1 MISRGYMKVIFSI
14 IKFAWRTLNF
24 IRDLVMNIVF
34 LVFVLLLLT
43 ALPFVV
49 GLDKQTVAL
58 KGDQGALYLNLDGYL
73 ADNRDNQG
81 GVKTLLKELDN
92 QHIPQQY
99 STFDVVYAIDSAA
112 LDDKVRGLVLD
123 LNYFQGGDLPSLEF
137 VGASIENFKKN
148 GKQVIA
154 YSDNYN
160 RAQYFLASYA
170 DEVYMNPVGT
180 VSIDGLVQ
188 ENLYYKDLL
197 DSLEVNPHVFRVGTY
212 KSAVEPF
219 LRNDMSDE
227 AKTNLR
233 RWLGIMWNNYKQR
246 VAENRNIK
254 EEAVAPNAHTYL
266 TELKALQGDMTAYVK
281 QRKLING
288 VLDRFNLDK
297 KLTALFGDNEDKQP
311 KMVDYD
317 TYLASLPDRMSGDT
331 KNKIAVVNVEGAII
345 DGETDEENVGGDTIA
360 NLLRKAYDDKDVK
373 AVVLRVNSPGGS
385 AFASEIIRQELSH
398 LQQAGKPVV
407 VSMGGMAAS
416 GGYWISSTADY
427 IVADKNTITGSIGI
441 FAVLPTFEKTIKKIG
456 VSADGVKTSDLALG
470 SAFSPLSSELNDV
483 LQLEI
488 EHGYDEFLTK
498 VSQGRHLSKA
508 QVDKI
513 AQGQVWLGSEAIEHK
528 LVDELGDLNTALGKA
543 MELVNEK
550 LDENSK
556 IQEEGFSVEWLDDDS
571 GSFFKKFMRDF
582 KGDSKAWVTGLVT
595 EAVGLPKEFTQ
606 VKQLGLLNT
615 FNDPKGQYLYCLTCG
630 KVQ

>member
-1 MISRGYMKVIFSI
+1 MKVIFSI

-246 VAENRNIK
+246 VAENRNVK

-528 LVDELGDLNTALGKA
+528 VVDELGDLNTALGKA

>member
-1 MISRGYMKVIFSI
+1 MKVIFSI

-49 GLDKQTVAL
+49 GLDKQAVAL

-170 DEVYMNPVGT
+170 DEVYINPVGT

-197 DSLEVNPHVFRVGTY
+197 ESLEVNPHVFRVGTY

-297 KLTALFGDNEDKQP
+297 KLTALFGENEDKQP

-470 SAFSPLSSELNDV
+470 SAFLPLSSELNDV

-550 LDENSK
+550 LDENSE

-582 KGDSKAWVTGLVT
+582 KADSKAWVTGLVT

>member
-1 MISRGYMKVIFSI
+1 MKVIFSI

>member
-1 MISRGYMKVIFSI
+1 MKVIFSI

-254 EEAVAPNAHTYL
+254 EEAAAPNAHTYL

>member
-1 MISRGYMKVIFSI
+1 MKVIFSI

-170 DEVYMNPVGT
+170 DEVYINPVGT

-233 RWLGIMWNNYKQR
+233 RWLGIMWKNYKQR

-297 KLTALFGDNEDKQP
+297 KLTALFGENEDKQP

>member
-1 MISRGYMKVIFSI
+1 MKVIFSI

-254 EEAVAPNAHTYL
+254 EESVAPNAHTYL

>member
-1 MISRGYMKVIFSI
+1 MKVIFSI
-14 IKFAWRTLNF
+14 LKFVWRTLNF
-24 IRDLVMNIVF
+24 IRDLVMNVVF

-188 ENLYYKDLL
+188 ENLYYKDML

-233 RWLGIMWNNYKQR
+233 RWLDIMWNNYKQR
-246 VAENRNIK
+246 VAENRNVK
-254 EEAVAPNAHTYL
+254 EAAVAPNAYTYL

-281 QRKLING
+281 QRKLVNG

-297 KLTALFGDNEDKQP
+297 KLTALFGENEDKQP

-317 TYLASLPDRMSGDT
+317 TYLASLPNRMSGDT

-360 NLLRKAYDDKDVK
+360 NLLRNAYDNNEVK

-488 EHGYDEFLTK
+488 EHGYDEFLAK
-498 VSQGRHLSKA
+498 VSQGRRLSKA

-550 LDENSK
+550 LDESSK
-556 IQEEGFSVEWLDDDS
+556 IREEDFSVEWLDDDS

-606 VKQLGLLNT
+606 VKKQLGLLNT

>member
-1 MISRGYMKVIFSI
+1 MKVIFSI

-112 LDDKVRGLVLD
+112 LDDNVRGLVLD

-317 TYLASLPDRMSGDT
+317 TYLASLPDRMSGDI

>member
-1 MISRGYMKVIFSI
+1 MKVIFSI

-49 GLDKQTVAL
+49 GLDKQAVAL

-170 DEVYMNPVGT
+170 DEVYINPVGT

-197 DSLEVNPHVFRVGTY
+197 ESLEVNPHVFRVGTY

-297 KLTALFGDNEDKQP
+297 KLTALFGENEDKQP

-470 SAFSPLSSELNDV
+470 SAFLPLSSELNYV

-582 KGDSKAWVTGLVT
+582 KADSKAWVTGLVT

>member
-1 MISRGYMKVIFSI
+1 M
-14 IKFAWRTLNF
+14 A
-24 IRDLVMNIVF
+24 
-34 LVFVLLLLT
+34 
-43 ALPFVV
+43 
-49 GLDKQTVAL
+49 DK
-58 KGDQGALYLNLDGYL
+58 
-73 ADNRDNQG
+73 RDNQG

-297 KLTALFGDNEDKQP
+297 KLTALFGENEDKQP

-528 LVDELGDLNTALGKA
+528 LLDELGDLNTALGKA

>member
-1 MISRGYMKVIFSI
+1 MKVIFSI

-49 GLDKQTVAL
+49 GLDKQAVAL

-137 VGASIENFKKN
+137 VGASIENLKKN

-170 DEVYMNPVGT
+170 DEVYINPVGT

-233 RWLGIMWNNYKQR
+233 RWLGIMWKNYKQR

-297 KLTALFGDNEDKQP
+297 KLTALFGENEDKQP

-483 LQLEI
+483 LQLDI

>member
-1 MISRGYMKVIFSI
+1 MKVIFSI

-24 IRDLVMNIVF
+24 IRDLVMNVVF

-188 ENLYYKDLL
+188 ENLYYKDML

-233 RWLGIMWNNYKQR
+233 RWLDIMWNNYKQR
-246 VAENRNIK
+246 VAENRNVK
-254 EEAVAPNAHTYL
+254 EAAVAPNAYTYL
-266 TELKALQGDMTAYVK
+266 TELKALQGDMAAYVK
-281 QRKLING
+281 QRKLVNG

-297 KLTALFGDNEDKQP
+297 KLTALFGENEDKQP

-488 EHGYDEFLTK
+488 EHGYDEFLAK
-498 VSQGRHLSKA
+498 VSQGRRLSKA

-550 LDENSK
+550 LDGSSK
-556 IQEEGFSVEWLDDDS
+556 IREEDFSVEWLDDDS

-606 VKQLGLLNT
+606 VKKQLGLLNT

>member
-1 MISRGYMKVIFSI
+1 MKVIFSI

-24 IRDLVMNIVF
+24 IRDFVMNIVF

>member
-1 MISRGYMKVIFSI
+1 MKVIFSI

-24 IRDLVMNIVF
+24 IRDLVMNVVF

-188 ENLYYKDLL
+188 ENLYYKDML

-233 RWLGIMWNNYKQR
+233 RWLDIMWNNYKQR
-246 VAENRNIK
+246 VAENRNVK
-254 EEAVAPNAHTYL
+254 EAAVAPNAYTYL
-266 TELKALQGDMTAYVK
+266 TELKALQGDMAAYVK
-281 QRKLING
+281 QRKLVNG

-297 KLTALFGDNEDKQP
+297 KLTALFGENEDKQP

-488 EHGYDEFLTK
+488 EHGYGEFLAK

-528 LVDELGDLNTALGKA
+528 LVDELGDLNAALGKA

-550 LDENSK
+550 LDESSK
-556 IQEEGFSVEWLDDDS
+556 IREEDFSVEWLDDDS

-595 EAVGLPKEFTQ
+595 EAIGLPKEFTQ
-606 VKQLGLLNT
+606 VKKQLGLLNT

>member
-1 MISRGYMKVIFSI
+1 MKVIFSI

-49 GLDKQTVAL
+49 GLDKQAVAL

-170 DEVYMNPVGT
+170 DEVYINPVGT

-197 DSLEVNPHVFRVGTY
+197 ESLEVNPHVFRVGTY

-297 KLTALFGDNEDKQP
+297 KLTALFGENEDKQP

-470 SAFSPLSSELNDV
+470 SAFLPLSSELNDV

-582 KGDSKAWVTGLVT
+582 KADSKAWVTGLVT

>member
-1 MISRGYMKVIFSI
+1 MKVIFSI

-297 KLTALFGDNEDKQP
+297 KLTALFGENEDKQP

-528 LVDELGDLNTALGKA
+528 LLDELGDLNTALGKA

>member
-1 MISRGYMKVIFSI
+1 MKVIFSI

-49 GLDKQTVAL
+49 GLDKQAVAL

-81 GVKTLLKELDN
+81 GIKTLLKELDN

-170 DEVYMNPVGT
+170 DEVYINPVGT

-197 DSLEVNPHVFRVGTY
+197 ESLEVNPHVFRVGTY

-297 KLTALFGDNEDKQP
+297 KLTALFGENEDKQP

-470 SAFSPLSSELNDV
+470 SAFLPLSSELNDV

-582 KGDSKAWVTGLVT
+582 KADSKAWVTGLVT

>member
-1 MISRGYMKVIFSI
+1 MKVIFSI

-49 GLDKQTVAL
+49 GLDKQAVAL
-58 KGDQGALYLNLDGYL
+58 KGNQGALYLNLDGYL

-170 DEVYMNPVGT
+170 DEVYINPVGT

-197 DSLEVNPHVFRVGTY
+197 ESLEVNPHVFRVGTY

-297 KLTALFGDNEDKQP
+297 KLTALFGENEDKQP

-470 SAFSPLSSELNDV
+470 SAFLPLSSELNDV

-582 KGDSKAWVTGLVT
+582 KADSKAWVTGLVT